1 MFQFKKPVDFHIHLR
16 DIEMLPF
23 TLSQCTTYFSG
34 AIIMPNLQI
43 PVDTMDKLISY
54 RNRINKHI
62 PLNTT
67 FTPYMTLYITK
78 DLTTETLELAH
89 KDGNVIGCKLYPCNA
104 TTNSSYGFKSA
115 FDYDHIYAKMEE
127 LDLVLLIHGELP
139 NGNEIDFV
147 STVMPDLIHKFPKL
161 RIVLEHIST
170 SCACDF
176 IEKHPNVGATITPHH
191 LYFTKEDVARTS
203 HLQCCPPIQ
212 SIADKEALIELATSG
227 ASNVFIGTDS
237 APHTSYKKDKYNS
250 KGVYNTPV
258 SLAIYLEVFERA
270 NKLENFAKFIYNN
283 GINFYKL
290 NHSHHN
296 PTNLTYKKHSSSH
309 PTHYHIDTT
318 LDDKN
323 TNDDNTNPNIKD
335 KTKVVYSMTHN
346 LTWSR
351 VSEDNCSC

>member
-1 MFQFKKPVDFHIHLR
+1 MFQFKKPIDFHIHLR
-16 DIEMLPF
+16 DNEMLPF

-34 AIIMPNLQI
+34 AIVMPNLEI
-43 PVDTMDKLISY
+43 PIDTMDKLINY

-62 PLNTT
+62 PPNTT

-78 DLTTETLELAH
+78 DLTPETLELAN

-104 TTNSSYGFKSA
+104 TTNSSYGFKSV
-115 FDYDHIYAKMEE
+115 FDYNHIYAKMEE

-147 STVMPDLIHKFPKL
+147 SSVMPDLVHKFPKL

-170 SCACDF
+170 SCACNF
-176 IEKHPNVGATITPHH
+176 IKKHPNVGATITPHH
-191 LYFTKEDVARTS
+191 LYFTKDDVARTP

-227 ASNVFIGTDS
+227 ASNVFVGTDS

-250 KGVYNTPV
+250 KGIYNTPV
-258 SLAIYLEVFERA
+258 ALSIYLEIFEKA
-270 NKLENFAKFIYNN
+270 NKLENFEKFIYTN

-290 NHSHHN
+290 NNSHHN
-296 PTNLTYKKHSSSH
+296 PTNLTYKKQLFNH
-309 PTHYHIDTT
+309 PTYYHIDTT
-318 LDDKN
+318 LDDNN
-323 TNDDNTNPNIKD
+323 TTLDDTNIKD
-335 KTKVVYSMTHN
+335 KTKVVYSMTQN

-351 VSEDNCSC
+351 VSEDNCSF